1 MAMEYLSPETAV
13 ILMGVSLVAGFIDA
27 IAGGGGLLTIPA
39 LLAAGLPTASAL
51 ATNKLQSP
59 FGSFSASLN
68 FIRKGYVSLGEM
80 WPAIAC
86 TFAGAALGAILVQSL
101 DPGFLRSLIPFLL
114 IASAA
119 YFIFSPR
126 ASEIEGHRRIGYPL
140 FGATVGT
147 VIGFYDGFF
156 GPGTGSFFT
165 VAYVTLLGFP
175 ITKATAHTKVLN
187 FTSNIASL
195 MVFIAGGKIVWTLGF
210 HHGYR
215 AIYWGA
221 PRFQNGHRP
230 GRHRNQASTGNCV
243 SRHDRQATLGW
254 QQPDLGARFSVV
266 GPENRN
272 LNNQVF

>member
-210 HHGYR
+210 IMG
-215 AIYWGA
+215 IGQ
-221 PRFQNGHRP
+221 FI
-230 GRHRNQASTGNCV
+230 
-243 SRHDRQATLGW
+243 
-254 QQPDLGARFSVV
+254 GARLGSKMVIGRGGTVIKPVLVTVCLVMTAKLLLDGSSLTWGHDFLSWV
-266 GPENRN
+266 RKIAT
-272 LNNQVF
+272 